1 MTARYEVVWQDRYEP
16 YNGVI
21 KNVETIE
28 EARGI
33 AQHIEAV
40 GPYRAEIVDK
50 QNGHVEGP

>member
-40 GPYRAEIVDK
+40 GPYKTEIIDK
-50 QNGHVEGP
+50 RKEGS